1 MGSVP
6 RINCLL
12 VIVPCI
18 RVTHYTQCRYNM
30 ADYIHQYDKQNK
42 GVSIVSHQLP
52 YTLKFVQSYPITSN
66 SKAA

>member
-12 VIVPCI
+12 AIVPI
-18 RVTHYTQCRYNM
+18 KGYFSHISYKK
-30 ADYIHQYDKQNK
+30 ADQLRQYDKQNK
-42 GVSIVSHQLP
+42 GVSITFNQLP
-52 YTLKFVQSYPITSN
+52 YTLKFVKSYPIISN